1 MRFYTNVQCVGN
13 KIFLREY
20 DNGKRREV
28 KLDYSPTL
36 FVSGR
41 GGNSNYKTLHGESVE
56 PIKHGSIRD
65 AREFIKK
72 YDDIENLKI
81 YGHTQFIYPFIGDE
95 YPSEIQYDESKINI
109 CNIDIEV
116 ECENGFPEPTLA
128 NEIVNAITMKMK
140 DQYIVLGLGD
150 WENKNPETKHL
161 KIKYYKFTDELSLLR
176 SFLEIWSHAKIDIV
190 TGWNVNQFDMT
201 YLVNRIGKT
210 LGDDHVKRLSSWG
223 IVKKIEKNI
232 RGQMQTQV
240 QISGLSIIDY
250 LDLYKKFTYVTRET
264 YRLDHIAYVELGRKK
279 LDHSEFANMHL
290 FYKQDYQ
297 KFIDYNIIDVELV
310 DKLEDKLKLMELLI
324 TIAYQSKVNY
334 DEVFSPIKVWDSIA
348 FHELRRSKTVI
359 PPRNNNTKSEAYEG
373 AYVKDPTV
381 GKHEW
386 VMSFDLNSLYPHL
399 IMQYN
404 ISPETLYDKERVNTS
419 VEKLLNQETD
429 LTMLQRSNMTVC
441 PSGVLFNKD
450 KRGFL
455 PKLMQSMYDDRTT
468 YKKLML
474 KTKQDKIDGKG
485 DPIELDKKIAQLNNK
500 QMAAKILL
508 NSAYGALGNQY
519 FRYFDIRQAESIT
532 LSGQLSIRW
541 IEEKVNNYM
550 NKILKNDEDKNYVI
564 ASDTDSI
571 YVALGDLVDKFV
583 KIKEGESKSEETR
596 RKVDFLDKV
605 AQEKFEPYID
615 KCYQDLATYV
625 NAYDQKMQMAR
636 EVIADSGI
644 WTAKKRYILNVWDN
658 EGVRYKSPELKIMGL
673 EAVRSSTPE
682 SCRNM
687 IKKSLELILRSNND
701 SLIEFI
707 EQFRQDFKTYEVD
720 DVAFPRSVNGLTKYH
735 DPAHT
740 YKKGTP
746 IHVKGVLF
754 YNQLVRK
761 HKLELQ
767 YPPIKDG
774 EKIKF
779 CYLKEPNPLQNNTIA
794 IAAGTLPK
802 EFELD
807 KFLDYDT
814 QFEKAYLEPIKTI
827 TETIGWEIEKKIT
840 LDSFFN

>member
-1 MRFYTNVQCVGN
+1 
-13 KIFLREY
+13 
-20 DNGKRREV
+20 
-28 KLDYSPTL
+28 
-36 FVSGR
+36 
-41 GGNSNYKTLHGESVE
+41 
-56 PIKHGSIRD
+56 
-65 AREFIKK
+65 
-72 YDDIENLKI
+72 
-81 YGHTQFIYPFIGDE
+81 
-95 YPSEIQYDESKINI
+95 
-109 CNIDIEV
+109 
-116 ECENGFPEPTLA
+116 
-128 NEIVNAITMKMK
+128 
-140 DQYIVLGLGD
+140 
-150 WENKNPETKHL
+150 
-161 KIKYYKFTDELSLLR
+161 
-176 SFLEIWSHAKIDIV
+176 
-190 TGWNVNQFDMT
+190 
-201 YLVNRIGKT
+201 
-210 LGDDHVKRLSSWG
+210 
-223 IVKKIEKNI
+223 
-232 RGQMQTQV
+232 
-240 QISGLSIIDY
+240 
-250 LDLYKKFTYVTRET
+250 
-264 YRLDHIAYVELGRKK
+264 
-279 LDHSEFANMHL
+279 
-290 FYKQDYQ
+290 
-297 KFIDYNIIDVELV
+297 
-310 DKLEDKLKLMELLI
+310 
-324 TIAYQSKVNY
+324 
-334 DEVFSPIKVWDSIA
+334 
-348 FHELRRSKTVI
+348 
-359 PPRNNNTKSEAYEG
+359 
-373 AYVKDPTV
+373 
-381 GKHEW
+381 
-386 VMSFDLNSLYPHL
+386 
-399 IMQYN
+399 
-404 ISPETLYDKERVNTS
+404 
-419 VEKLLNQETD
+419 
-429 LTMLQRSNMTVC
+429 MTVC

-485 DPIELDKKIAQLNNK
+485 DPVELDKKIAQLNNK

-541 IEEKVNNYM
+541 IEEKVNIYM

-735 DPAHT
+735 DPVLT

-754 YNQLVRK
+754 YNQLVKK
-761 HKLELQ
+761 HKLEMQ

-827 TETIGWEIEKKIT
+827 AETIGWEIEKKIT

>member
-1 MRFYTNVQCVGN
+1 MRFYTNVQCIGN

-36 FVSGR
+36 FVPSTKSTGKF
-41 GGNSNYKTLHGESVE
+41 KTLHGESVE
-56 PIKHGSIRD
+56 PVRQGSIRD
-65 AREFIKK
+65 ARDFIKK
-72 YDDIENLKI
+72 YDDIDNMKI

-95 YPSEIQYDESKINI
+95 YPNEIEYDESKINV

-116 ECENGFPEPTLA
+116 ECENGFPEPSLA
-128 NEIVNAITMKMK
+128 QERVNAITMKMK
-140 DQYIVLGLGD
+140 NQYLVMGVGD
-150 WENKNPETKHL
+150 WEHKNPEIQHL
-161 KIKYYKFTDELSLLR
+161 KIKYYKFKDEMSLLR
-176 SFLEIWSHAKIDIV
+176 SFIEIWSKSKIDIV
-190 TGWNVNQFDMT
+190 TGWNVNQFDMS
-201 YLVNRIGKT
+201 YLVNRIGKI
-210 LGDDHVKRLSSWG
+210 LGDETMRKLSPWG
-223 IVKKIEKNI
+223 IVNKIEKNI
-232 RGQMQTQV
+232 RGQQQQHV
-240 QISGLSIIDY
+240 NIAGICIIDY
-250 LDLYKKFTYVTRET
+250 LDLYKKFTYITRES

-348 FHELRRSKTVI
+348 FHELRRNKVVI
-359 PPRNNNTKSEAYEG
+359 PPRNNNTKSEAYAG
-373 AYVKDPTV
+373 AYVKEPDV
-381 GKHEW
+381 GKHDW
-386 VMSFDLNSLYPHL
+386 IMSFDLNSLYPHL

-404 ISPETLYDKERVNTS
+404 ISPETLFEEERIQTS
-419 VEKLLNQETD
+419 VDELLEQKTD
-429 LTMLQRSNMTVC
+429 TTMLQNSNMTVC

-455 PKLMQSMYDDRTT
+455 PKLMQNMYDDRVK
-468 YKKLML
+468 YKQEML
-474 KTKQDKIDGKG
+474 RTKQRKVDGDG
-485 DPIELDKKIAQLNNK
+485 DPVELDKKVAQLNNK

-541 IEEKVNNYM
+541 IEKKMNEYM
-550 NKILKNDEDKNYVI
+550 NKVLKNDEDKNYVI

-571 YVALGDLVDKFV
+571 YVSLGDFVSKF
-583 KIKEGESKSEETR
+583 IKPKTGESDEDRKR
-596 RKVDFLDKV
+596 RTVDFLDTV
-605 AQEKFEPYID
+605 AQDKFEPYID
-615 KCYQDLATYV
+615 KCYSELAGYI
-625 NAYDQKMQMAR
+625 NAYEQKMVMKR

-644 WTAKKRYILNVWDN
+644 WTAKKRYILNVHDS
-658 EGVRYKSPELKIMGL
+658 EGVRFKTPELKIMGL

-682 SCRNM
+682 ICREK
-687 IKKSLELILRSNND
+687 IKKTLELILRSNNEELISFVD
-701 SLIEFI
+701 S
-707 EQFRQDFKTYEVD
+707 FRSQFKTMDID
-720 DVAFPRSVNGLTKYH
+720 DISFPRSVNGLIKYRDDVH
-735 DPAHT
+735 VF
-740 YKKGTP
+740 KKGTP

-754 YNQLVRK
+754 FNKLVK
-761 HKLELQ
+761 ENKLEMQ
-767 YPPIKDG
+767 YPLIKDG

-779 CYLKEPNPLQNNTIA
+779 CYLKEPNPIQNNTIA
-794 IAAGTLPK
+794 TTGELPT
-802 EFELD
+802 EFGLD
-807 KFLDYDT
+807 QYIDYDT

-827 TETIGWEIEKKIT
+827 TDIIGWELEKKIT
-840 LDSFFN
+840 LDSFFA